1 MADGETLM
9 ARLSNSA
16 FLADVGPSDRN
27 VLRMILGLM
36 AGVVGAGV
44 TVLVVLVVAAIGWIL
59 YQAGHGVAVT
69 QLQAQ
74 LSALG
79 DPNFKPTYGS
89 TLGLMAFLAVANG
102 TFFGGVVVIMALINR
117 RKLKSYITAAAGF
130 RLKML
135 ALGLLMFTLFIGPVL
150 ALDVWLSGKPPELP
164 LINLAHTLP
173 QRAIYVVA
181 AIVFLV
187 IAAGVEELLC
197 RGWLL
202 KQTAA
207 WSRNVWVMLIVNGL
221 LFSAMHLPD
230 IDPNAFVGRAL
241 MGIGFVYMT
250 LRTGGIEF
258 STGAHAANNA
268 LLILFVQTPPLNIP
282 PPEKF
287 NPLEVL
293 PTLLAVAGYVLITE
307 IVVRWAPLRDWA
319 RSVVTIGPPEAEAFA

>member
-1 MADGETLM
+1 
-9 ARLSNSA
+9 
-16 FLADVGPSDRN
+16 
-27 VLRMILGLM
+27 
-36 AGVVGAGV
+36 
-44 TVLVVLVVAAIGWIL
+44 VVAA
-59 YQAGHGVAVT
+59 V
-69 QLQAQ
+69 
-74 LSALG
+74 
-79 DPNFKPTYGS
+79 
-89 TLGLMAFLAVANG
+89 
-102 TFFGGVVVIMALINR
+102 
-117 RKLKSYITAAAGF
+117 
-130 RLKML
+130 
-135 ALGLLMFTLFIGPVL
+135 
-150 ALDVWLSGKPPELP
+150 
-164 LINLAHTLP
+164 
-173 QRAIYVVA
+173 
-181 AIVFLV
+181 VFLV

-307 IVVRWAPLRDWA
+307 IVVRWAPLRDWG